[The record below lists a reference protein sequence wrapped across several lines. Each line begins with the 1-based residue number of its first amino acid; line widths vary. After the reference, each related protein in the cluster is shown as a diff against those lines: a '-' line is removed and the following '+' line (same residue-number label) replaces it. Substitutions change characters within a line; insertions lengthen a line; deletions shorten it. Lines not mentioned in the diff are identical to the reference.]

1 MIKIKLINSQ
11 EIYQAIIKNK
21 PFDKNLRPYS
31 KPEVESALNQFIE
44 SEEYE
49 KCSIIRDFINKR
61 FEHKT
66 GFTFS
71 E

>member
-1 MIKIKLINSQ
+1 MIKIKLINSD
-11 EIYQAIIKNK
+11 EIYQSIINNK

-31 KPEVESALNQFIE
+31 KSEVQSALNQFIE

-49 KCSIIRDFINKR
+49 KCSIIRDFINRR
-61 FEHKT
+61 FEHNV

>member
-1 MIKIKLINSQ
+1 MIKIRLINSE
-11 EIYQAIIKNK
+11 EIYQSIIENK

-31 KPEVESALNQFIE
+31 KIEMESVLNQFIE

-49 KCSIIRDFINKR
+49 KCSIIRDFINRR
-61 FEHKT
+61 FEHNS